1 MDLLDN
7 LSSLPEWDDEG
18 FRRIDEEEEGQ
29 EGSWKQENSYET
41 CKALYNQWRQVMA
54 GIHGLFSYAC
64 QQDDIPEAFL
74 QDQKEHILGDAYQ
87 VAVKVRSTAGF
98 DLYVLKM
105 ENAAI
110 IRKNAM
116 YIYTGIGSMAA
127 MGFIEEEH
135 AQAVQA
141 DIDQFRLLFKRWI
154 NTFEKDEFEDEWGF
168 FV

>member
-1 MDLLDN
+1 MDVLDN

-18 FRRIDEEEEGQ
+18 FRKIEDEDGDEDLG
-29 EGSWKQENSYET
+29 NDLNYNA
-41 CKALYNQWRQVMA
+41 CKALYNQWREVMA
-54 GIHGLFSYAC
+54 GINGLFSYA
-64 QQDDIPEAFL
+64 QQSADVPEIML
-74 QDQKEHILGDAYQ
+74 QGQKENVLSDAYQ
-87 VAVKVRSTAGF
+87 VAVKVRSSAGL

-116 YIYTGIGSMAA
+116 FIHTQIGGMAA
-127 MGFIEEEH
+127 MGFIEEDH
-135 AQAVQA
+135 ALAVRR
-141 DIDQFRLLFKRWI
+141 DIDKFRSLFIEWI

>member
-1 MDLLDN
+1 MDILDN

-18 FRRIDEEEEGQ
+18 FRKIEDEDGD
-29 EGSWKQENSYET
+29 ENRSDDINYNG
-41 CKALYNQWRQVMA
+41 CKALYNQWREVMA
-54 GIHGLFSYAC
+54 GINGLFSYA
-64 QQDDIPEAFL
+64 QQREAAPEILL
-74 QDQKEHILGDAYQ
+74 QTQKESILSDAYQ
-87 VAVKVRSTAGF
+87 VAVKVRSSAGL

-116 YIYTGIGSMAA
+116 FIRTQIGGMAA
-127 MGFIEEEH
+127 MNFIEEDH
-135 AQAVQA
+135 AIAVKH
-141 DIDQFRLLFKRWI
+141 DIDTFRMLFIEWI